1 VRCGRWTA
9 RQDDALWLHT
19 RERRLCIIEW
29 GDFGID
35 PRLAHAAG
43 DKLGDLRSEIDDQD
57 GVRRARLCFGFWHAQ
72 PIEILA
78 RAVQL
83 PPLSLTRYAAY
94 VSKNDTRR
102 AEIIQR
108 LTDYV
113 LAEGLSAAS
122 LRPLAKAAGTSDRML
137 LYYFADKR
145 AIITAVLEQISARLV
160 GLMSEQ
166 TASAPLPLEDL
177 RRQLSEL
184 LFEDALWPYM
194 RIWLQ
199 VAARAAMGD
208 AFYRGV
214 GEQIGRGFLDWG
226 KMQLKADSAAQLE
239 VDAARLLVSMEGM
252 LFLKSIGLDD
262 VNAKAL

>member
-1 VRCGRWTA
+1 M
-9 RQDDALWLHT
+9 
-19 RERRLCIIEW
+19 
-29 GDFGID
+29 
-35 PRLAHAAG
+35 
-43 DKLGDLRSEIDDQD
+43 
-57 GVRRARLCFGFWHAQ
+57 
-72 PIEILA
+72 
-78 RAVQL
+78 
-83 PPLSLTRYAAY
+83 RYATR
-94 VSKNDTRR
+94 VTKNDTRR

-137 LYYFADKR
+137 LYYFTDKTQ
-145 AIITAVLEQISARLV
+145 IITAVLEQISARLV
-160 GLMSEQ
+160 QLIDTH
-166 TASAPLPLEDL
+166 TAREPLPVDEL
-177 RRQLSEL
+177 RRQFADI
-184 LFEDALWPYM
+184 LFQDELWPYM

-214 GEQIGRGFLDWG
+214 GEQIGRGFLEWG
-226 KMQLKADSAAQLE
+226 KAQLKSENAAQLE
-239 VDAARLLVSMEGM
+239 IDAARLLVSMEGM

>member
-1 VRCGRWTA
+1 MIAT
-9 RQDDALWLHT
+9 
-19 RERRLCIIEW
+19 
-29 GDFGID
+29 
-35 PRLAHAAG
+35 
-43 DKLGDLRSEIDDQD
+43 
-57 GVRRARLCFGFWHAQ
+57 
-72 PIEILA
+72 

-83 PPLSLTRYAAY
+83 PPLSLPRYALA
-94 VSKNDTRR
+94 VTKNDTRR

-113 LAEGLSAAS
+113 LTEGLSAAS

-137 LYYFADKR
+137 LYYFADKSE
-145 AIITAVLEQISARLV
+145 IITAVLEQISARLV
-160 GLMSEQ
+160 ELISER
-166 TASAPLPLEDL
+166 TASEALPMEEL
-177 RRQLSEL
+177 RRKLAGV

-208 AFYRGV
+208 THYRGV
-214 GEQIGRGFLDWG
+214 GEQIGRGFLEWG
-226 KMQLKADSAAQLE
+226 KGQLKSESDAQLE
-239 VDAARLLVSMEGM
+239 IDAAKLLVSMEGM

>member
-1 VRCGRWTA
+1 M
-9 RQDDALWLHT
+9 
-19 RERRLCIIEW
+19 
-29 GDFGID
+29 
-35 PRLAHAAG
+35 
-43 DKLGDLRSEIDDQD
+43 
-57 GVRRARLCFGFWHAQ
+57 
-72 PIEILA
+72 
-78 RAVQL
+78 
-83 PPLSLTRYAAY
+83 RYAAC
-94 VSKNDTRR
+94 VTKNDTRR

-137 LYYFADKR
+137 LYYFTDKTQIIK
-145 AIITAVLEQISARLV
+145 AILEQISARLV
-160 GLMSEQ
+160 ELISARAAAEQ
-166 TASAPLPLEDL
+166 LPLEEL
-177 RRQLSEL
+177 RRQFADI

-214 GEQIGRGFLDWG
+214 GEQIGRGFLEWG
-226 KMQLKADSAAQLE
+226 KAQLKSENAAQLE
-239 VDAARLLVSMEGM
+239 IDAARLLVSMEGM

>member
-1 VRCGRWTA
+1 M
-9 RQDDALWLHT
+9 
-19 RERRLCIIEW
+19 
-29 GDFGID
+29 
-35 PRLAHAAG
+35 
-43 DKLGDLRSEIDDQD
+43 
-57 GVRRARLCFGFWHAQ
+57 
-72 PIEILA
+72 
-78 RAVQL
+78 
-83 PPLSLTRYAAY
+83 RYAAL
-94 VSKNDTRR
+94 VTKNDTRR

-122 LRPLAKAAGTSDRML
+122 LRPLAKAARTSDRML
-137 LYYFADKR
+137 LYYFTDKA

-160 GLMSEQ
+160 ALISDR
-166 TASAPLPLEDL
+166 TAPEPLPLEEL
-177 RRQLSEL
+177 RRQFAEL

-199 VAARAAMGD
+199 VAAHAAMGD
-208 AFYRGV
+208 AYYRGV

-262 VNAKAL
+262 VNARAL

>member
-1 VRCGRWTA
+1 MR
-9 RQDDALWLHT
+9 
-19 RERRLCIIEW
+19 IS
-29 GDFGID
+29 
-35 PRLAHAAG
+35 
-43 DKLGDLRSEIDDQD
+43 K
-57 GVRRARLCFGFWHAQ
+57 
-72 PIEILA
+72 
-78 RAVQL
+78 AVCY
-83 PPLSLTRYAAY
+83 SFIMT
-94 VSKNDTRR
+94 KTDTRR

-108 LTDYV
+108 LADYV

-160 GLMSEQ
+160 GLISDR
-166 TASAPLPLEDL
+166 TAPEPLPLEEL
-177 RRQLSEL
+177 RRQLAEL

-208 AFYRGV
+208 SFYRGV

>member
-1 VRCGRWTA
+1 LHVLAAAYC
-9 RQDDALWLHT
+9 QHWL
-19 RERRLCIIEW
+19 CC
-29 GDFGID
+29 
-35 PRLAHAAG
+35 AG
-43 DKLGDLRSEIDDQD
+43 
-57 GVRRARLCFGFWHAQ
+57 AM
-72 PIEILA
+72 
-78 RAVQL
+78 
-83 PPLSLTRYAAY
+83 RYAGR

-137 LYYFADKR
+137 LYYFTDKR

-160 GLMSEQ
+160 GLISDR
-166 TASAPLPLEDL
+166 TAPEPLPLEDL
-177 RRQLSEL
+177 RRLLAEL

-208 AFYRGV
+208 EHYRGV
-214 GEQIGRGFLDWG
+214 GEQIGRGFLLWG
-226 KMQLKADSAAQLE
+226 KAQLKSDNDAQRDI
-239 VDAARLLVSMEGM
+239 DAARLLVSMEGM

>member
-1 VRCGRWTA
+1 M
-9 RQDDALWLHT
+9 
-19 RERRLCIIEW
+19 
-29 GDFGID
+29 
-35 PRLAHAAG
+35 
-43 DKLGDLRSEIDDQD
+43 
-57 GVRRARLCFGFWHAQ
+57 
-72 PIEILA
+72 
-78 RAVQL
+78 
-83 PPLSLTRYAAY
+83 RYAGR
-94 VSKNDTRR
+94 VSKNDSRR

-137 LYYFADKR
+137 LYYFTDKR

-160 GLMSEQ
+160 GLISDR
-166 TASAPLPLEDL
+166 TAPEPLPLEDL
-177 RRQLSEL
+177 RRLLAEL

-208 AFYRGV
+208 EHYRGV
-214 GEQIGRGFLDWG
+214 GEQIGRGFLLWG
-226 KMQLKADSAAQLE
+226 KAQLKSDNDAQRDI
-239 VDAARLLVSMEGM
+239 DAARLLVSMEGM

>member
-1 VRCGRWTA
+1 MRY
-9 RQDDALWLHT
+9 
-19 RERRLCIIEW
+19 
-29 GDFGID
+29 
-35 PRLAHAAG
+35 
-43 DKLGDLRSEIDDQD
+43 
-57 GVRRARLCFGFWHAQ
+57 GV
-72 PIEILA
+72 
-78 RAVQL
+78 V
-83 PPLSLTRYAAY
+83 
-94 VSKNDTRR
+94 VKKNDTRR

-137 LYYFADKR
+137 LYYFSDKTH
-145 AIITAVLEQISARLV
+145 IITAVLEQISARLV
-160 GLMSEQ
+160 ELISER
-166 TASAPLPLEDL
+166 AAAEPLPLEEL
-177 RRQLSEL
+177 RRQFADI

-208 AFYRGV
+208 AYYRGV
-214 GEQIGRGFLDWG
+214 GEQIGRGFLEWG
-226 KMQLKADSAAQLE
+226 KAQLKSEDAAQLE
-239 VDAARLLVSMEGM
+239 IDAARLLVSMEGM

>member
-1 VRCGRWTA
+1 MTK
-9 RQDDALWLHT
+9 T
-19 RERRLCIIEW
+19 
-29 GDFGID
+29 
-35 PRLAHAAG
+35 
-43 DKLGDLRSEIDDQD
+43 
-57 GVRRARLCFGFWHAQ
+57 
-72 PIEILA
+72 
-78 RAVQL
+78 
-83 PPLSLTRYAAY
+83 
-94 VSKNDTRR
+94 DTRR

-108 LTDYV
+108 LADYV

-122 LRPLAKAAGTSDRML
+122 LRPF
-137 LYYFADKR
+137 YYFADKR

-160 GLMSEQ
+160 GLISDR
-166 TASAPLPLEDL
+166 TAPEPLPLEEL
-177 RRQLSEL
+177 RRQLAEL

-208 AFYRGV
+208 SFYRGV

>member
-1 VRCGRWTA
+1 M
-9 RQDDALWLHT
+9 
-19 RERRLCIIEW
+19 
-29 GDFGID
+29 
-35 PRLAHAAG
+35 
-43 DKLGDLRSEIDDQD
+43 
-57 GVRRARLCFGFWHAQ
+57 CFGFWHAQ

-78 RAVQL
+78 HAVQL
-83 PPLSLTRYAAY
+83 PPLSLTRYAAHM
-94 VSKNDTRR
+94 SKNDTRR

-113 LAEGLSAAS
+113 LTEGLSAAS
-122 LRPLAKAAGTSDRML
+122 LRPLAKAAGISDRML
-137 LYYFADKR
+137 LYYFTDK
-145 AIITAVLEQISARLV
+145 AEIITAVLEQISARLV
-160 GLMSEQ
+160 GLMSERA
-166 TASAPLPLEDL
+166 ASVPLPLEDL
-177 RRQLSEL
+177 RRQLSAL

-226 KMQLKADSAAQLE
+226 KMQLKAESAAQLE

>member
-1 VRCGRWTA
+1 MRN
-9 RQDDALWLHT
+9 
-19 RERRLCIIEW
+19 
-29 GDFGID
+29 
-35 PRLAHAAG
+35 
-43 DKLGDLRSEIDDQD
+43 
-57 GVRRARLCFGFWHAQ
+57 
-72 PIEILA
+72 
-78 RAVQL
+78 
-83 PPLSLTRYAAY
+83 
-94 VSKNDTRR
+94 NDTRR

-137 LYYFADKR
+137 LYYFTDKR
-145 AIITAVLEQISARLV
+145 AIITAVLEQIAARLL
-160 GLMSEQ
+160 GLMSER
-166 TASAPLPLEDL
+166 TASEPLPLDAL
-177 RRQLSEL
+177 RQQLAGV

-194 RIWLQ
+194 RIWLE

-208 AFYRGV
+208 VFYRAV

-239 VDAARLLVSMEGM
+239 IDAARLLVSMEGM

-262 VNAKAL
+262 VNATAL

>member
-1 VRCGRWTA
+1 
-9 RQDDALWLHT
+9 
-19 RERRLCIIEW
+19 
-29 GDFGID
+29 
-35 PRLAHAAG
+35 
-43 DKLGDLRSEIDDQD
+43 
-57 GVRRARLCFGFWHAQ
+57 
-72 PIEILA
+72 
-78 RAVQL
+78 
-83 PPLSLTRYAAY
+83 

-102 AEIIQR
+102 SEIIQR

-160 GLMSEQ
+160 GLISERA
-166 TASAPLPLEDL
+166 ASEPLPLEDL
-177 RRQLSEL
+177 RRQLAGV

-208 AFYRGV
+208 GFYRAV
-214 GEQIGRGFLDWG
+214 GEQIGRGFLEWG
-226 KMQLKADSAAQLE
+226 RAQLKSDTDAQRDI
-239 VDAARLLVSMEGM
+239 DAARLLVSMEGM